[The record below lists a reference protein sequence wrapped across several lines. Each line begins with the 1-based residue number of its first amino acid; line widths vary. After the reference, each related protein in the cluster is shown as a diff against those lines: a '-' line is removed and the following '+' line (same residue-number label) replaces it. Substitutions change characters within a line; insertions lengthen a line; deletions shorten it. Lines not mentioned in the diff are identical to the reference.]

1 MPPTFQPSN
10 RIGAAV
16 SLAAQLHADQVRK
29 GTTIPYL
36 AHLLAVASL
45 VMEHGG
51 DEDQTIAAILHDAIE
66 DAVPHAETLIRSEF
80 GDRVT
85 AIVWGCTDGVPD
97 AGGQKPDWHE
107 RKQLYLQHLAAAEPD
122 VLLVSACDK
131 LHNARSI
138 LTDLQNHGLALFDR
152 FKAGQV
158 GTLWYY
164 EQLAELFAA
173 RLPSALSQQLS
184 QTVTAIQQMTQ
195 QLVERIP

>member
-1 MPPTFQPSN
+1 MLPTFQPSA

-29 GTTIPYL
+29 GTSIPYL

-51 DEDQTIAAILHDAIE
+51 DEDQTIAALLHDAIE
-66 DAVPHAETLIRSEF
+66 DTGPESEALIREQF

-97 AGGQKPDWHE
+97 AAGQKPDWRD
-107 RKQLYLQHLAAAEPD
+107 RKQQYLQHLATVAPD
-122 VLLVSACDK
+122 ILLVSACDK

-138 LTDLQNHGLALFDR
+138 LIDLQNHGLVLFDR
-152 FKAGQV
+152 FKAGQA
-158 GTLWYY
+158 GTIWYY
-164 EQLAELFAA
+164 QQLATCFQA
-173 RLPSALSQQLS
+173 RLPGPLSQQLS
-184 QTVTAIQQMTQ
+184 QTVEAIQQTTK
-195 QLVERIP
+195 QLESLV